1 MSFLVE
7 TFCITLLAL
16 FLSWPIVTIFKHI
29 YPEFVSS
36 SIDQY
41 TNPWLL
47 SLFLFGLI
55 LFITLVSA
63 IYPAFLINRVRSID
77 TLKGKVDHKI
87 KGTQLSLRKA
97 LIVFQF
103 IIAQF
108 FIVCALIMG
117 KQLDFTVHTDLGFSH
132 YAVVNITMPTKSYQH
147 GDVNPF
153 LYKQALQKHPEIA
166 GVALGHEPLNSSYWG
181 NVYYLKVDT
190 GRVQLNTPRKYI
202 DQDYIDLYEIELLAG
217 KNIQFSDTMREIL
230 INESAL
236 KALGLKNPND
246 AIGQHL
252 TTLENVSFP
261 IVGVYK
267 DFNQRSLRSKMGPLL
282 LGSSNKRSLLQ
293 MFNIKLPEDRKKM
306 VWSDCYYGAGME
318 KIYPNA
324 PFEYKFNEE
333 RIKKIY
339 ENDLRTAKLID
350 LATIV
355 TILVSCL
362 GLFGLS
368 TLTAFQRTKEIG
380 IRKVLGAS
388 VGKIVAMLSKEF
400 VKLVFISI
408 LLASPLAWWVMHK
421 WLEDFAYRIDIPWW
435 IFLVAGLCATVIALF
450 TVSYQAV
457 KAAIVN
463 PVDSLRDE

>member
-1 MSFLVE
+1 
-7 TFCITLLAL
+7 
-16 FLSWPIVTIFKHI
+16 
-29 YPEFVSS
+29 
-36 SIDQY
+36 
-41 TNPWLL
+41 
-47 SLFLFGLI
+47 
-55 LFITLVSA
+55 
-63 IYPAFLINRVRSID
+63 
-77 TLKGKVDHKI
+77 
-87 KGTQLSLRKA
+87 
-97 LIVFQF
+97 
-103 IIAQF
+103 
-108 FIVCALIMG
+108 
-117 KQLDFTVHTDLGFSH
+117 
-132 YAVVNITMPTKSYQH
+132 
-147 GDVNPF
+147 
-153 LYKQALQKHPEIA
+153 
-166 GVALGHEPLNSSYWG
+166 
-181 NVYYLKVDT
+181 
-190 GRVQLNTPRKYI
+190 
-202 DQDYIDLYEIELLAG
+202 
-217 KNIQFSDTMREIL
+217 
-230 INESAL
+230 
-236 KALGLKNPND
+236 
-246 AIGQHL
+246 
-252 TTLENVSFP
+252 
-261 IVGVYK
+261 
-267 DFNQRSLRSKMGPLL
+267 
-282 LGSSNKRSLLQ
+282 
-293 MFNIKLPEDRKKM
+293 
-306 VWSDCYYGAGME
+306 ME
-318 KIYPNA
+318 QEWKKIYPNA